1 MEKLKR
7 KLPALTRRELKRL
20 QDSAGEAAAL
30 LKVLSNEKRL
40 LILCTLAGGELSVSE
55 LNARIPMSQSA
66 LSQQLAV
73 LRRDGL
79 VSTRRDA
86 QTIYYSVAPSHAGE
100 IIEVLRRLY
109 CGTGK

>member
-1 MEKLKR
+1 MSESILLTDSQQDT
-7 KLPALTRRELKRL
+7 LPAAVASLDGWRDGGLAELRRAFAPF
-20 QDSAGEAAAL
+20 DSVGEHYA
-30 LKVLSNEKRL
+30 SP
-40 LILCTLAGGELSVSE
+40 E

-79 VSTRRDA
+79 VRTRRDA
-86 QTIYYSVAPSHAGE
+86 QTIYYSVAPSNAGE

-109 CGTGK
+109 CGRSR